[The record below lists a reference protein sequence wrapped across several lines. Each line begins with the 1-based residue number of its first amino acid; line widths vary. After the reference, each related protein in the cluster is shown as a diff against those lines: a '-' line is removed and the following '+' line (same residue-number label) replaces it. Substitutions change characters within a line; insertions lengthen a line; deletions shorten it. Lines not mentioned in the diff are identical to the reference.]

1 MQADAAPSHAFRY
14 ARAPMA
20 TPRARTTLS
29 SNRAAATWLACAA
42 SALVLGAC
50 GDTIT
55 ILECPLGTQPVGDH
69 CEAWGS
75 VDAGGEDAGGDG
87 LPNFRTDD
95 DAFAEPTSD
104 TSAGGADAGGEGPDA
119 EPADDAGGRQQPGGE
134 GSTGSPCAKNDECAG
149 GTCLDWP
156 GGYCTTLDC
165 DTAGC
170 PDGELCVPFAGGN
183 HLCLVPCATDAAC
196 GAQQACKQLADGAD
210 GLVSACHGVDADA
223 GDVGSACG
231 TEDTACAGAATCL
244 QSMPGGYCAV
254 MGCEPGSCPTGSACV
269 KFGGT
274 PTCMRACD
282 DDAHCDGEPGA
293 ERSCSTLK
301 AVSGDQVGVCIS
313 GDSGADIGAPCLND
327 FECDSG
333 TCQLLGEGMCSQ
345 SQTPCFA
352 ATEAEDCGAAEFCL
366 VTGRN
371 QVGLCTQPCAVS
383 TPCPG
388 ASHCVGQSGAAEG
401 WCRPACAGPGADAEC
416 PPGNVFSCTYGLPLG
431 DPTGQARYVCA
442 IVGEGAVGDTCEHP
456 ADCIEGTCEPDG
468 SGAGGTCVQDCS
480 DDFYCPFPGICV
492 PDGFP
497 GTCRR
502 ACQSTVDCADA
513 LSCMPF
519 GAGFVQAC
527 Q

>member
-1 MQADAAPSHAFRY
+1 MNTPSAQIILSPLVAGSTAARG
-14 ARAPMA
+14 
-20 TPRARTTLS
+20 LVCL
-29 SNRAAATWLACAA
+29 AAM
-42 SALVLGAC
+42 LGAVAC

-75 VDAGGEDAGGDG
+75 VDAGGEDGGGDG
-87 LPNFRTDD
+87 LPDFRTDD
-95 DAFAEPTSD
+95 DAAAAPAPD
-104 TSAGGADAGGEGPDA
+104 AAPPDAGDADEGPEVGASTDAATTRPSGGEG
-119 EPADDAGGRQQPGGE
+119 G
-134 GSTGSPCAKNDECAG
+134 TGWPCAKNDDCAG

-165 DTAGC
+165 DSAGC
-170 PDGELCVPFAGGN
+170 APGELCLPLTGGN
-183 HLCLVPCATDAAC
+183 HLCLAAC
-196 GAQQACKQLADGAD
+196 EGDTGCGEHQACKVLPDDNAAW
-210 GLVSACHGVDADA
+210 VAACHGVNGDA
-223 GDVGSACG
+223 GSVGATCG
-231 TEDTACAGAATCL
+231 TEDAACAGAGTCL

-254 MGCEPGSCPTGSACV
+254 PGCDAGSCPTGSACV
-269 KFGGT
+269 KLGGT
-274 PTCMRACD
+274 PTCLRACD
-282 DDAHCDGEPGA
+282 VDAHCDGQPGA
-293 ERSCSTLK
+293 ERRCSTLK
-301 AVSGDQVGVCIS
+301 AVAGEQVGVCIS
-313 GDSGADIGAPCLND
+313 GASGAPIGDACLND
-327 FECDSG
+327 FECASG
-333 TCQLLGEGMCSQ
+333 TCQVLGEGQCSQ
-345 SQTPCFA
+345 SQVPCFA

-388 ASHCVGQSGAAEG
+388 ATHCVGQPGAPEG

-416 PPGNVFSCTYGLPLG
+416 PPGNVFSCTFGLPLG

-442 IVGEGAVGDTCEHP
+442 IVPPGSVGDGCDHP
-456 ADCIEGTCEPDG
+456 EDCGGGTCEPDG
-468 SGAGGTCVQDCS
+468 TGGGGTCVQDCS
-480 DDFYCPFPGICV
+480 DDFYCAFPGICV

-502 ACQSTVDCADA
+502 ACQSTVDCDEDA
-513 LSCMPF
+513 GLSCLAF